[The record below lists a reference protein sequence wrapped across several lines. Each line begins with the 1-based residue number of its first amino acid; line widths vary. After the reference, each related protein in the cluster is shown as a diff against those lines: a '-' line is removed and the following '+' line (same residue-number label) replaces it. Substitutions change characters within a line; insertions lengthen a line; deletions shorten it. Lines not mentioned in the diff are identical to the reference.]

1 MNKIFYAVMRLNEDI
16 TFTDP
21 QTLKERTEK
30 LNGIAGFIPCYETI
44 EEAQEASCDGKYE
57 IVLIKPK

>member
-1 MNKIFYAVMRLNEDI
+1 MRLNEDI